1 MLNVIRYMPFKRAPK
16 GFSPASSPK
25 AILASL
31 LLILSL
37 PSTAGEDNADAE
49 HINIAVAS
57 NFAAPIKQLV
67 KQYAQQHNIDIKVS
81 LGSSGKLLAQIQHGA
96 PFQLFLSADQ
106 QKPQRLIASGDAD
119 SESRVTYARGQLA
132 LWNASPASGQQR
144 SPEQMQNQ
152 LQTQL
157 QARLQQGDFNKL
169 AIANPRLAPYGLA
182 AQEVLQSMSLWDSTR
197 DKRVMGENI
206 GQTWQFVAS
215 GNAQLGFV
223 ALSQIQQPG
232 KPYSGSVWVVPP
244 ALYSPILQDAVVLS
258 RQGTDAQRQAAHDFL
273 KFLMS
278 ADVQQQLAQYGYLP
292 AGDVPAR

>member
-1 MLNVIRYMPFKRAPK
+1 MLNVIRRLPLKRAPE
-16 GFSPASSPK
+16 GFSPSSSPK

-31 LLILSL
+31 LLILAL
-37 PSTAGEDNADAE
+37 PSTAGEGTTDAE

-67 KQYAQQHNIDIKVS
+67 KQYEQQHDIDIKVS

-119 SESRVTYARGQLA
+119 GASRVTYARGQLA

-144 SPEQMQNQ
+144 STEQ

-157 QARLQQGDFNKL
+157 QAQLQQGDFNKL

-182 AQEVLQSMSLWDSTR
+182 AQQVLQSMNLWDSTR

-206 GQTWQFVAS
+206 GQTWQFAAS

-223 ALSQIQQPG
+223 ALSQIQQPD
-232 KPYSGSVWVVPP
+232 KPSSGSVWVVPP

-258 RQGTDAQRQAAHDFL
+258 RQGTDAQRQAARDFL
-273 KFLMS
+273 GFLMS

-292 AGDVPAR
+292 AGDVPARK

>member
-1 MLNVIRYMPFKRAPK
+1 MLNVIRRLLLKRVPE

-25 AILASL
+25 AILACL
-31 LLILSL
+31 LLILAL
-37 PSTAGEDNADAE
+37 PSTAGEDTTDAE

-67 KQYAQQHNIDIKVS
+67 RQYEQQHNIDIKVS

-119 SESRVTYARGQLA
+119 GASRVTYARGQLA
-132 LWNASPASGQQR
+132 LWNASPTSEQQR
-144 SPEQMQNQ
+144 SDEQ

-157 QARLQQGDFNKL
+157 QAQLQQGDFNKL

-182 AQEVLQSMSLWDSTR
+182 AQQVLQSMSLWDSTR

-223 ALSQIQQPG
+223 ALSQIRQPG
-232 KPYSGSVWVVPP
+232 RPSPGSVWVVPS

-258 RQGTDAQRQAAHDFL
+258 RQGTDAQRQAARDFL
-273 KFLMS
+273 GFLMS